1 MSETET
7 SNSAPKNE
15 TPKEVEPAPK
25 QKQKRES
32 NSEDSISAAKK
43 SKTEQEQGPEVD
55 LGEGNKDSGVNEPNS
70 GGREM
75 GFKIEA
81 DAAED
86 KGLRHAMEDAWVV
99 LLDASLDFPGKLRCA
114 HFAIYDG
121 HGGRLAAEYA
131 QKHLHTNALS
141 AGLPRELLDVKAAK
155 KAILDGFRKTDES
168 LLQES
173 AAGGWQDGA
182 TAVCVWI
189 LGKTVFVA
197 NIGDAKA
204 VVARSSPAEGLKN
217 GSDEASHLKAIVL
230 TREHKAIYAQERARI
245 QKAGGN
251 VSSNGRLQGRLE
263 VSRAFGDRHFKKVG
277 VVSTPDIHSFD
288 LTEREHFIIL
298 GCDGLWGVIGPSDA
312 VAFVQKLLKEGLP
325 VSTISRRL
333 VKEAVRERRCKDNC
347 TDHCK
352 PRIFLF
358 GAVLCVSN
366 FCICN
371 AKLGSCN
378 YFSNGFGSKTQP
390 IQGRTPLTEEMSSS
404 TDMQNWKW
412 GCIYLLGHC
421 LAWASW
427 MVFQAPMLKK
437 YPVKLTLTSFTCFF
451 GLIQFLVITVFVQ
464 TEFENWK
471 IQSGEEL
478 FTILYATL
486 MPVMATLV
494 LGDQLYSGGIIGA
507 LLIMLGLYS
516 VLWGKN
522 EENRVVNHGEVLK
535 KPLLEADIK
544 EDYGICIIS
553 S

>member
-15 TPKEVEPAPK
+15 TPKEVELAPK
-25 QKQKRES
+25 QKQKRER

-43 SKTEQEQGPEVD
+43 SKTEQEQDPDVD

-86 KGLRHAMEDAWVV
+86 KGLRHAMEDAWAV

-131 QKHLHTNALS
+131 QKHLHTNVLS

-217 GSDEASHLKAIVL
+217 GSDEACHLKAIVL

-277 VVSTPDIHSFD
+277 VVATPDIHSFD

-312 VAFVQKLLKEGLP
+312 VAFVQKLSKEGLP

-347 TDHCK
+347 T
-352 PRIFLF
+352 
-358 GAVLCVSN
+358 
-366 FCICN
+366 
-371 AKLGSCN
+371 
-378 YFSNGFGSKTQP
+378 
-390 IQGRTPLTEEMSSS
+390 
-404 TDMQNWKW
+404 
-412 GCIYLLGHC
+412 
-421 LAWASW
+421 
-427 MVFQAPMLKK
+427 
-437 YPVKLTLTSFTCFF
+437 
-451 GLIQFLVITVFVQ
+451 VI
-464 TEFENWK
+464 
-471 IQSGEEL
+471 
-478 FTILYATL
+478 
-486 MPVMATLV
+486 
-494 LGDQLYSGGIIGA
+494 II
-507 LLIMLGLYS
+507 MFRH
-516 VLWGKN
+516 K
-522 EENRVVNHGEVLK
+522 
-535 KPLLEADIK
+535 
-544 EDYGICIIS
+544 
-553 S
+553 